1 MIGVVSN
8 KLLEPHPWHLGQSPP
23 PLEPHAASHPLLL
36 LIDSRDP
43 LQAAVGE
50 AHIAILSREERERHR
65 AYRFPADRQRFLL
78 AHASLRV
85 ILGRWLGISP
95 RLITI
100 EPGRQGKPHC
110 LNAGAPLFNLSHS
123 GDLILLGFH
132 PTLEVGVD
140 VEQARPNINWL
151 PIARRVLMKILYA
164 ARMAKP
170 DLLRAT
176 CYLATKVTRSDSA
189 CDKLLHRLVCYI
201 HSSMGRVL
209 TGWVGDGPKQ
219 LELVLYTDADFA
231 GDKSSHRSTSGAF
244 MARVGPRT
252 FMPLVARIK
261 KQSCASHSTP
271 EAEILSVNLAL
282 RTLGMLA
289 LLVWDLLL
297 GRKRALT

>member
-1 MIGVVSN
+1 MTGVVSN

-151 PIARRVLMKILYA
+151 PIARRVLPAAELTALLATPTAWQKIAFLAAWCRLEARLKAQGTGLGGLERLRDGDSSHEAQPSQLWDVKVPIAYA
-164 ARMAKP
+164 AAV
-170 DLLRAT
+170 A
-176 CYLATKVTRSDSA
+176 
-189 CDKLLHRLVCYI
+189 
-201 HSSMGRVL
+201 
-209 TGWVGDGPKQ
+209 
-219 LELVLYTDADFA
+219 LY
-231 GDKSSHRSTSGAF
+231 SQ
-244 MARVGPRT
+244 V
-252 FMPLVARIK
+252 
-261 KQSCASHSTP
+261 
-271 EAEILSVNLAL
+271 E
-282 RTLGMLA
+282 
-289 LLVWDLLL
+289 
-297 GRKRALT
+297 